1 MAITT
6 VVLAKLRF
14 KKLILCLLSGSIGVV
29 CRPPSVESE
38 TSYRCSRHSSPMDS
52 LPRIPLRM
60 HRRLVM
66 CYHPTGHLGLGKQV
80 SVNAVYP
87 LKVIVVTAMRVH
99 LDSDA

>member
-1 MAITT
+1 
-6 VVLAKLRF
+6 
-14 KKLILCLLSGSIGVV
+14 
-29 CRPPSVESE
+29 
-38 TSYRCSRHSSPMDS
+38 MDS